1 MYYFLQTTLEFLK
14 FYFYENTICLIYG
27 FDWMINKF
35 SMSMGCINLVA
46 DLSEIFGVVLVSLL
60 LLVTIVSTVAFI
72 HSKVSNS
79 LQSHLVDNNNLPETY
94 SYFFIFKNLFK
105 L

>member
-1 MYYFLQTTLEFLK
+1 
-14 FYFYENTICLIYG
+14 
-27 FDWMINKF
+27 MINKF

-79 LQSHLVDNNNLPETY
+79 LQSHLVDNNNNLPETY